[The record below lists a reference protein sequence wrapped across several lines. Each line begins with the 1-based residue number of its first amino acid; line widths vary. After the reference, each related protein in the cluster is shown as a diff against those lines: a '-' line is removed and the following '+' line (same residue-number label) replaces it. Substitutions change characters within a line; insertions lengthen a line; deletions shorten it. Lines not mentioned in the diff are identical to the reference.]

1 MAMFILGNFVQ
12 TLALIVDKVLWIYN
26 WIVIV
31 AVLITWVNPDPFNPI
46 VRFLRG
52 VTQPVFEWVRAR
64 LPFVVMGMMDL
75 SPLVLLLALQF
86 LRMFLARTLLD
97 LSMHLR

>member
-1 MAMFILGNFVQ
+1 MFVLGNLVQ

-26 WIVIV
+26 WIVII

-52 VTQPVFEWVRAR
+52 VTQPVFEWVRQR
-64 LPFVVMGMMDL
+64 LPFVVVGMMDL
-75 SPLVLLLALQF
+75 SPLAVMLAVQF
-86 LRMFLARTLLD
+86 LRMFLVRTLLD